1 MEATV
6 LIELFQTFAEPITI
20 TSLLLVIVYVIYQKL
35 DKVQEQN
42 KQDLKRQI
50 DDLKTET
57 KSKDK
62 IFRET
67 IKEFSRSIDEFRLVN
82 QQLSEMRSEI
92 KEIKDDVKHLKAK

>member
-1 MEATV
+1 MEAPV
-6 LIELFQTFAEPITI
+6 LIELVQTFAEPLTI
-20 TSLLLVIVYVIYQKL
+20 TSLLLVMVYVIYQKL

-50 DDLKTET
+50 DDLKVET

-92 KEIKDDVKHLKAK
+92 KEIKDDVKHLKTK